1 MSFFLLYTEKQM
13 LFKDPERTLMLKI
26 KSVL

>member
-1 MSFFLLYTEKQM
+1 MSFFLLYMEKQM
-13 LFKDPERTLMLKI
+13 LFKDTERTLMLKI